1 MAAGALPLRLVASA
15 ETANIVDGTTVLTFA
30 QVPLGRE
37 WQGSIQIRGGAAAT
51 SWNVVIGGIF
61 WGTLTGSGPFGPV
74 QALPGEQVTL
84 TTTAPVPA
92 SPPGGIVIATL
103 IGANSAFGAASTYLY
118 PFSPSGSVAIV
129 GVPVVQTTSLPA
141 GTAGDAYAATLTAS
155 SGTPPYSWSVV
166 SGALPA
172 GLALSSA
179 GAITGTPTTAGSYQ
193 FTVQVTD
200 AASLSS
206 TQLLSITIGAAPV
219 TVNYATILQAVWN
232 DISTPEILNVQNHS
246 KLVAVIQ
253 GQPANV
259 YSNDLVAWQQMANPD
274 VGVSIWM
281 QSAESP
287 GGDIT
292 LTLPS
297 AMNAVIF
304 ETYGLS
310 GAAAQAAAVPL
321 TNFGNYVTVTGDDV
335 GSLFFVGLTS
345 PNGGVWG
352 GETLSLGYAAGQA
365 AGSSGG
371 ANWWGSQNSTLTV
384 ATRTSVPGVGV
395 EIGPYNVL
403 STDQYEG
410 VYVEL
415 TT

>member
-1 MAAGALPLRLVASA
+1 MSLV
-15 ETANIVDGTTVLTFA
+15 
-30 QVPLGRE
+30 
-37 WQGSIQIRGGAAAT
+37 
-51 SWNVVIGGIF
+51 
-61 WGTLTGSGPFGPV
+61 
-74 QALPGEQVTL
+74 
-84 TTTAPVPA
+84 TAPVVVKPGTSLQLQIPEGQA
-92 SPPGGIVIATL
+92 GQIDRALISNLSPYLLLLT
-103 IGANSAFGAASTYLY
+103 IGASQSYVGPWTIAPVEVSRSGQPVLVAVLENASAAAGTYTVSAQWFYVGEHIMGSY
-118 PFSPSGSVAIV
+118 PLATGTVTLVSG
-129 GVPVVQTTSLPA
+129 PVVQTTSLPA
-141 GTAGDAYAATLTAS
+141 GTVGDAYSATLTAS
-155 SGTPPYSWSVV
+155 SGTPPYTWSII

-179 GAITGTPTTAGSYQ
+179 GAITGTPTTAGTYQ

-232 DISTPEILNVQNHS
+232 NISTPEILNVQAYS

-287 GGDIT
+287 GGAVT

-297 AMNAVIF
+297 AMQAIVF

-310 GAAAQAAAVPL
+310 GGAAQAGAVPL
-321 TNFGNYVTVTGDDV
+321 TYFGNYITLTGVDV
-335 GSLFFVGLTS
+335 GSLFFVALVS
-345 PNGGVWG
+345 PNGNVWG

-371 ANWWGSQNSTLTV
+371 ANWWGSQNSTLAV
-384 ATRTSVPGVGV
+384 ATRTSAPGVGV
-395 EIGPYNVL
+395 EIGPYNIL